1 MTYLQSNQA
10 KRPAHRRRFSLT
22 EMLVVVVII
31 IILASML
38 LPTIEEAMERSRR
51 AVCAANL
58 NQVGKAA
65 NTYGFS
71 FDRYLPGGNATIG
84 RGWGIDSSY
93 AVSANRPMGLAVI
106 VHTGFL
112 DKDSVQILYC
122 PSWRHRHNQ
131 YDVVDYG
138 GLDPVFGPGQFGGW
152 PANGVG
158 SPGSPTA
165 HIGFSYHYR
174 SSFYAT
180 PTASQANRP
189 PNYRMD
195 DPSGTAIVA
204 DHWTERYSFEDFG
217 SDFGHFDGYST
228 MYLDGHVQWLEIGP
242 RVAAA
247 THTFSH
253 GQWEWQESSGWTV
266 FFDD

>member
-38 LPTIEEAMERSRR
+38 LPMVERALERSRR
-51 AVCAANL
+51 AVCASNL
-58 NQVGKAA
+58 AQIAKVASV
-65 NTYGFS
+65 YGHS
-71 FDRYLPGGNATIG
+71 FDRGLPGGNATIG

-93 AVSANRPMGLAVI
+93 AVSNNRPMGMAI
-106 VHTGFL
+106 FMTTGFI
-112 DKDSVQILYC
+112 SNEGAQIFYC

-138 GLDPVFGPGQFGGW
+138 GEDPVFGAGQFGGW

-158 SPGSPTA
+158 SPGAPTT

-174 SSFYAT
+174 SSFLSGT
-180 PTASQANRP
+180 TAKVP
-189 PNYRMD
+189 PNFRMNE
-195 DPSGTAIVA
+195 PSSTAIVA

-217 SDFGHFDGYST
+217 TDFGHYDGYST
-228 MYLDGHVQWLEIGP
+228 MYLDGHIKWLEIGP
-242 RVAAA
+242 QVAAA
-247 THTFSH
+247 THTHSH
-253 GQWEWQESSGWTV
+253 GQWEWQENSGWTV
-266 FFDD
+266 FFDAD